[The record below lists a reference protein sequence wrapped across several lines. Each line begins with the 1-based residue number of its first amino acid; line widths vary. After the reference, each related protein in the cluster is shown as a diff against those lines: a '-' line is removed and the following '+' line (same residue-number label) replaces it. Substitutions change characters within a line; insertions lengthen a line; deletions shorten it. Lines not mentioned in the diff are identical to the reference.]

1 MLRNQNFAASTNIF
15 GKVAEEMNERAA
27 ADCWKNTITHSQV
40 RNDFKKLVCEFKSI
54 SLS

>member
-27 ADCWKNTITHSQV
+27 ADGWKNTTLIHKLETIL
-40 RNDFKKLVCEFKSI
+40 RN
-54 SLS
+54 